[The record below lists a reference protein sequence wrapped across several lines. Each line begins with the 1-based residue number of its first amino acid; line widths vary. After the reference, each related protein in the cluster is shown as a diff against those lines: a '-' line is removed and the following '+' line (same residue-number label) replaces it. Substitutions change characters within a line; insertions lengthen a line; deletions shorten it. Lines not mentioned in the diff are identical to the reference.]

1 MIQPADPISPPSN
14 APSNE
19 PTSAPGVTLTTYE
32 CTGAAV
38 VVLENRNPAGYSVRA
53 RLVLHTGSTSDFG
66 TSHPRTGKARE
77 KPPEVSFEVV
87 GFGGLNARFD

>member
-66 TSHPRTGKARE
+66 TSQPRTGKAGE